1 MADTWKVVIDA
12 KPGDVWAYVA
22 NLDRHAEWSPK
33 PYGVEWLSGEPNA
46 VGSTFRSTGWLPQDK
61 EHAMEGRVT
70 VNEPTTRFEVRSS
83 DKGGEVTNT
92 FVLTPQGEGR
102 TLVER
107 IVEWPPRR
115 GAAKI
120 ILPILFPS
128 FVRPAIQKGMNML
141 KSVVEGAR

>member
-1 MADTWKVVIDA
+1 MADTWSVVIDA
-12 KPGDVWAYVA
+12 KPGDVWAHVA
-22 NLDRHAEWSPK
+22 NLDRHSEWSPK
-33 PYGVEWLSGEPNA
+33 SYRVEWLSGEPNA

-61 EHAMEGRVT
+61 SHVMEGRVT

-83 DKGGEVTNT
+83 DKAGEVTNT

-107 IVEWPPRR
+107 IMESPPPR
-115 GAAKI
+115 GAFKV
-120 ILPILFPS
+120 ILPILFPT
-128 FVRPAIQKGMNML
+128 FIRPAIQKGMNML